1 MCKKANNNGE
11 QLFNM
16 KYPFQEVPE
25 GVNQIAKPHREILD
39 PPPNGNV
46 RTMKFMHD
54 SEQYY
59 RSPANRVSWHKI
71 GFIWLVQ

>member
-1 MCKKANNNGE
+1 ME
-11 QLFNM
+11 
-16 KYPFQEVPE
+16 YPFQEVPE
-25 GVNQIAKPHREILD
+25 GVRQIAKPHREILD

-59 RSPANRVSWHKI
+59 RSPRESCIVAQNWIYLVSTI
-71 GFIWLVQ
+71 SNEY